1 MPPAGAAAHRVLAR
15 RRPCARDALSDA
27 RARSAIAED
36 WFRAAGM
43 VASWVDTERRNAR
56 ALRMY
61 AKLGYR
67 AASEAFG
74 QVLLEKVL

>member
-1 MPPAGAAAHRVLAR
+1 
-15 RRPCARDALSDA
+15 
-27 RARSAIAED
+27 
-36 WFRAAGM
+36 M